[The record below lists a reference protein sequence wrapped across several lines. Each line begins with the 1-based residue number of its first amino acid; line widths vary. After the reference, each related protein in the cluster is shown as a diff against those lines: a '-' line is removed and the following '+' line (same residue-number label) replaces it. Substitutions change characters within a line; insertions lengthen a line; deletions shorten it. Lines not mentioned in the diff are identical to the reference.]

1 MVSACSHSSLDI
13 VVGLGMKIVIDRFPL
28 FSSTLEFGAREPG
41 RDVLHCIES
50 VRIGLWEIKG
60 AYMTGRCQ
68 LARLLEQRLVK
79 MYLLTSQ
86 PTRRIRHL
94 QVSCRSHR

>member
-13 VVGLGMKIVIDRFPL
+13 VVGLGMKIVVDHFPL

-50 VRIGLWEIKG
+50 VRIVLREIKG
-60 AYMTGRCQ
+60 SVHDG
-68 LARLLEQRLVK
+68 K
-79 MYLLTSQ
+79 MSTSQ
-86 PTRRIRHL
+86 APGAAACEN
-94 QVSCRSHR
+94 VSADFSANATNSSPSGFMS